1 MGKKPKNTTS
11 SLTRKHI
18 WGYGMGDAGAC
29 MTFTIVS
36 LYATRYYVNV
46 LKIDTAVMATILL
59 IWNIWDAVNDPLM
72 GALMDKVFAKNRN
85 PKGKFRPWLLRATPL
100 IAITSIVFFT
110 VPTFFEGT
118 TMLIVLFFCKILY
131 EGSYTMFNIPMGSL
145 LSSMAKNDEER
156 AQLSSARGFGST
168 ISSLVPVMAAPLILS
183 ALGDTNPTAYMVC
196 AVVFAAVGFV
206 MCLLHYLWTEERAE
220 PIAASQDAADK
231 IKITDILTVFK
242 SNRAFLALCIHSV
255 CLCTQ
260 QAVATALGTY
270 MYSDVLGNL
279 ALMSLGSLLGMPL
292 AFLFLGIAPK
302 MAKKFGLEG
311 FIRHGLMIGALMYVA
326 LFGLHVM
333 MDVPAMV
340 HLLWS
345 AVANAFVTISTQQQ
359 YGLVGESIDYNEYLT
374 GKRTEGSIYG
384 TFSLSRRVGTT
395 IGNSLGVLMLGWI
408 GYDANLAVQTASTL
422 TGIKFLCVLLPG
434 IFALGS
440 WVAFRYVWNI
450 TPEVREKMHA
460 HAEAKKAA
468 AEN

>member
-46 LKIDTAVMATILL
+46 LKIDTTVMAAILL

-72 GALMDKVFAKNRN
+72 GALLDKVFAKNKN
-85 PKGKFRPWLLRATPL
+85 PKGKFRPWLLRSAPL
-100 IAITSIVFFT
+100 IAVTCIVFFT
-110 VPTFFEGT
+110 VPTFFQGT
-118 TMLIVLFFCKILY
+118 TMLVVLFFCKILY

-168 ISSLVPVMAAPLILS
+168 VSSLVPVMVAPLILS
-183 ALGDTNPTAYMVC
+183 ALGDTNPTAYMVV
-196 AVVFAAVGFV
+196 AVIFAAIGFA
-206 MCLLHYLWTEERAE
+206 MCMLHYLWTEERAE
-220 PIAASQDAADK
+220 PVAASQDAAEK
-231 IKITDILTVFK
+231 IKITDILNVFK
-242 SNRAFLALCIHSV
+242 SNRAFLALCLHSICV
-255 CLCTQ
+255 CTQ
-260 QAVATALGTY
+260 QSVATSLGTY

-302 MAKKFGLEG
+302 MAKKLSLEG
-311 FIRHGLMIGALMYVA
+311 FIRYGLMIGTVLYVA
-326 LFGLHVM
+326 LFGLHLI

-340 HLLWS
+340 HLIWS
-345 AVANAFVTISTQQQ
+345 TLASSFVTISTQQQ
-359 YGLVGESIDYNEYLT
+359 YGLVGESIDYNEYVT

-408 GYDANLAVQTASTL
+408 GYNPDLVVQTAGTL
-422 TGIKFLCVLLPG
+422 TGIKVLCVLVPG

-440 WVAFRYVWNI
+440 WLAFRFVWNI
-450 TPEVREKMHA
+450 TPEIREKMHA
-460 HAEAKKAA
+460 AAEAKKAA
-468 AEN
+468 AQQ

>member
-46 LKIDTAVMATILL
+46 LKIDTTVMAAILL

-72 GALMDKVFAKNRN
+72 GALLDKVFAKNKN
-85 PKGKFRPWLLRATPL
+85 PKGKFRPWLLRSAPL
-100 IAITSIVFFT
+100 IAVTCIVFFT
-110 VPTFFEGT
+110 VPTFFQGT
-118 TMLIVLFFCKILY
+118 TMLVVLFFCKILY

-168 ISSLVPVMAAPLILS
+168 VSALVPVMVAPLILS
-183 ALGDTNPTAYMVC
+183 ALGDTNPTAYMVV
-196 AVVFAAVGFV
+196 AVIFAAIGFV
-206 MCLLHYLWTEERAE
+206 MCMLHYLWTEERAE
-220 PIAASQDAADK
+220 PVAASQDAAEK
-231 IKITDILTVFK
+231 IKITDILNVFK
-242 SNRAFLALCIHSV
+242 SNRAFLALCLHSICV
-255 CLCTQ
+255 CTQ
-260 QAVATALGTY
+260 QSVATSLGTY

-302 MAKKFGLEG
+302 MAKKLSLEG
-311 FIRHGLMIGALMYVA
+311 FIRYGLMIGTVLYVA
-326 LFGLHVM
+326 LFGLHLM

-340 HLLWS
+340 HLIWS
-345 AVANAFVTISTQQQ
+345 TLASSFVAISTQQQ
-359 YGLVGESIDYNEYLT
+359 YGLVGESIDYNEYVT

-395 IGNSLGVLMLGWI
+395 IGNSLGVLMLGWT
-408 GYDANLAVQTASTL
+408 GYSPDLVVQTAGTL
-422 TGIKFLCVLLPG
+422 TGIKVLCVLVPG
-434 IFALGS
+434 IFAFGS
-440 WVAFRYVWNI
+440 WLAFRFVWNI
-450 TPEVREKMHA
+450 TPEIREKMHA
-460 HAEAKKAA
+460 AAEAKKAA
-468 AEN
+468 AQQ

>member
-1 MGKKPKNTTS
+1 MGKKPKNTTT